1 MDSCLMIDTHGYLD
15 HFYQKEV
22 TYWDYEGY
30 TYWHMENIINRCVVA
45 DTYHR
50 RVFGLRPL

>member
-1 MDSCLMIDTHGYLD
+1 MIDTHGYLD